1 MIRESLGICPRAAL
15 RAVLLTAGL
24 MAAGTAATA
33 LADISGEA
41 GYQQNCSACHMANGQ
56 GIPGAFPA
64 LAGNGL
70 VAGDAA
76 EVLRIVVYGRA
87 GMPAFGDELSPDAL
101 AAIVTYIREHFNATP
116 TRLTADEI
124 AAVKVASTA
133 RMARED

>member
-1 MIRESLGICPRAAL
+1 MLA
-15 RAVLLTAGL
+15 AGL
-24 MAAGTAATA
+24 MVSAIAATA
-33 LADISGEA
+33 QADIAGEA

-64 LAGNGL
+64 LAGNSL

-76 EVLRIVVYGRA
+76 EVLRVVVYGRA

-101 AAIVTYIREHFNATP
+101 AAIVTYIREHFNATS
-116 TRLTADEI
+116 TRLTADDI

-133 RMARED
+133 KMARED